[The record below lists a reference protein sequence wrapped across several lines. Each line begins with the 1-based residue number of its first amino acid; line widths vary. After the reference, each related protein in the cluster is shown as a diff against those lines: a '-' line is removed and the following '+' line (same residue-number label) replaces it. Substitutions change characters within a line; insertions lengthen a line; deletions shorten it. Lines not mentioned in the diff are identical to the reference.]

1 MPSKR
6 TREQKQLK
14 NEIRALIKSLPYRP
28 PFIIYEGATYDLPDS
43 EDLCVISKSILEQI
57 RRK

>member
-28 PFIIYEGATYDLPDS
+28 PFIIYEGVTYDLPDT
-43 EDLCVISKSILEQI
+43 EDLNVISRSILEQI